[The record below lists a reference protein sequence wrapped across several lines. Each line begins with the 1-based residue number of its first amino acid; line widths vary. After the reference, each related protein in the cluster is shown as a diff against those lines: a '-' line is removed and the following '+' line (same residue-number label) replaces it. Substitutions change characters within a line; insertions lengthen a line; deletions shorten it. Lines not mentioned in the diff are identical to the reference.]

1 MVFSSLS
8 LELIPPE
15 DYDNYQ
21 DQDLEDYKAQF
32 FEWVKAPRQNTCI
45 DYLEFF
51 DAAAKDSIL
60 KDIEKFV
67 EKHSLTDEQHEELET
82 LIRSGMKSSFND
94 SVKLIKDCQPKH
106 LL

>member
-1 MVFSSLS
+1 M
-8 LELIPPE
+8 ITIKIKTWK
-15 DYDNYQ
+15 
-21 DQDLEDYKAQF
+21 DYKQQF
-32 FEWVKAPRQNTCI
+32 LDWVKAPRQNECI

-67 EKHSLTDEQHEELET
+67 EKHSLNDEQHEELEI
-82 LIRSGMKSSFND
+82 LIRTGLKSSFND
-94 SVKLIKDCQPKH
+94 SVKLIKSCQPKH